1 MFYGKQRFLGKVHW
15 NYLSQQITLYYI
27 TRWFDRCYV
36 TVLSEIK
43 PIHHLTTFIDSSSST
58 GVWQLYDSNH
68 CKIKWEMGNRL
79 HDMSQQLRKWCT
91 KPTSPNSSMKQKKFA
106 CLPVRSKS
114 DKNRRW
120 GTKNVQLRGKKSFEV
135 IRLVPYFSLLRAAG
149 TVVMEGELVLHVLQ
163 HKIEISMYKVELI
176 LKSPH
181 FMNPRWYTKTFK
193 SKYSENVSSFIEHLM
208 LFYYLYQP
216 CSCCASNASQLTRP
230 VIQAAGPQ

>member
-1 MFYGKQRFLGKVHW
+1 M
-15 NYLSQQITLYYI
+15 
-27 TRWFDRCYV
+27 
-36 TVLSEIK
+36 
-43 PIHHLTTFIDSSSST
+43 
-58 GVWQLYDSNH
+58 
-68 CKIKWEMGNRL
+68 

-135 IRLVPYFSLLRAAG
+135 VRLVPYFSLLRAAG

-181 FMNPRWYTKTFK
+181 FMNPR
-193 SKYSENVSSFIEHLM
+193 
-208 LFYYLYQP
+208 
-216 CSCCASNASQLTRP
+216 
-230 VIQAAGPQ
+230 